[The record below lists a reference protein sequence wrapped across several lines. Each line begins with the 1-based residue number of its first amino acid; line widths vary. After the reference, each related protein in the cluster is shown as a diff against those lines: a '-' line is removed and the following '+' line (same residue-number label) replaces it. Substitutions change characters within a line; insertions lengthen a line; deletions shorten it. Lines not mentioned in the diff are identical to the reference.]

1 MTHTLPLLFAA
12 SLAGL
17 AVPARPQ
24 PAPARPQPAPARPQ
38 PAPARPAPTA
48 AQAAPAQTLTLGQAT
63 DLVLGSS
70 PAVTAARQTLAQ
82 AQARVGQAQAARRLQ
97 ITFNSTA
104 SLSNASVYQPPPD
117 QETFGTLQNTLTVPL
132 PLGAR
137 GGLLVRSAQDQFL
150 SARAQFGAARLA
162 LAGQVAAAYY
172 DLLRKQALLA
182 VAQQTLDQDRRA
194 LADARKREAAG
205 DVARLDVLQAQVP
218 VAAAQAALDGAENDL
233 DVAREALNS
242 LLGRPLDDPLDIADV
257 SSPAADFLPATLAQA
272 RALAL
277 ARSPDILAADAT
289 VRADESSLAAAR
301 LYREPSVSLQ
311 AIDIRSKDVT
321 SFSREDT
328 LQAAVTVPL
337 TDGGLGREQVREAE
351 AALAGARAQAQTS
364 RRSALAAVSA
374 AFLTARS
381 RRRQLAAARVT
392 LDIARI
398 TYDKTVQGYQKGL
411 FPLLQV
417 LNAQAAL
424 TQARIAYTQGVYDA
438 AASGS
443 ALSTALQGEP
453 PAAGLSPGAAPA
465 PPAPVPAAPAGG
477 NGTTGNGG
485 TSPAGAGGPGVSPAG
500 GSTTGTG
507 AGAGGAGGR
516 GNP

>member
-1 MTHTLPLLFAA
+1 MTHTLPLVFLA
-12 SLAGL
+12 SLPAL
-17 AVPARPQ
+17 AVPALAQ
-24 PAPARPQPAPARPQ
+24 STPAPAVPVPSPAS
-38 PAPARPAPTA
+38 AP
-48 AQAAPAQTLTLGQAT
+48 LTLGQAT
-63 DLVLGSS
+63 DLVLGGS
-70 PAVTAARQTLAQ
+70 PAVTAARQALAQ
-82 AQARVGQAQAARRLQ
+82 AQTRVGQAQAARRLQ

-104 SLSNASVYQPPPD
+104 SLSSAGVYQPPPA

-182 VAQQTLDQDRRA
+182 VAQQTLDQDGRA

-242 LLGRPLDDPLDIADV
+242 LLGRPLDDPLDIAEV

-272 RALAL
+272 RAFAL
-277 ARSPDILAADAT
+277 ARSPDIQAADAT

-321 SFSREDT
+321 SFSCEDT
-328 LQAAVTVPL
+328 VQAAVTVPL

-443 ALSTALQGEP
+443 ALQSTLQGEP
-453 PAAGLSPGAAPA
+453 PAVGLSPGAAPA
-465 PPAPVPAAPAGG
+465 PPAPVPAGG

>member
-1 MTHTLPLLFAA
+1 MTHTLRLLLLA
-12 SLAGL
+12 SLG
-17 AVPARPQ
+17 
-24 PAPARPQPAPARPQ
+24 AP
-38 PAPARPAPTA
+38 
-48 AQAAPAQTLTLGQAT
+48 AAPALAQSVPAAAQPTPSAPLTLERAT
-63 DLVLGSS
+63 ALALGGS
-70 PAVTAARQTLAQ
+70 PAVTVARQALAQ
-82 AQARVGQAQAARRLQ
+82 AQARVGQAQAGRRLQ
-97 ITFNSTA
+97 ITFNSTV
-104 SLSNASVYQPPPD
+104 SLSNARVYQPPPD

-137 GGLLVRSAQDQFL
+137 PGLLVRSAQDQLL
-150 SARAQFGAARLA
+150 SARAQLSAARLA

-182 VAQQTLDQDRRA
+182 VAQQTLDQDERA
-194 LADARKREAAG
+194 LADAQRREAAG

-218 VAAAQAALDGAENDL
+218 VGAAQAALDGAENDL

-242 LLGRPLDDPLDIADV
+242 LLGRSLDDPLDIADV
-257 SSPAADFLPATLAQA
+257 SSPAAFLPGTLGEA
-272 RALAL
+272 RAFAL
-277 ARSPDILAADAT
+277 ARSPDIQAAEAT
-289 VRADESSLAAAR
+289 VRADESALLAAR
-301 LYREPSVSLQ
+301 LYREPFVSLQ

-337 TDGGLGREQVREAE
+337 SDGGLGREQVREAE
-351 AALAGARAQAQTS
+351 AALLGARAQAESS

-381 RRRQLAAARVT
+381 RRRQVAAARVAV
-392 LDIARI
+392 DVARI
-398 TYDKTVQGYQKGL
+398 TYDKTIQGYRNGL

-424 TQARIAYTQGVYDA
+424 TQARIAYTQAVYDA

-453 PAAGLSPGAAPA
+453 PAAGLTPGATAAPL
-465 PPAPVPAAPAGG
+465 PPTQPAAGAGG
-477 NGTTGNGG
+477 NGTTGNGTTGNGGTGNGGTGNGG

>member
-1 MTHTLPLLFAA
+1 MTHTLPLLFLA
-12 SLAGL
+12 SLPAL
-17 AVPARPQ
+17 AVPALAQ
-24 PAPARPQPAPARPQ
+24 SASPA
-38 PAPARPAPTA
+38 A
-48 AQAAPAQTLTLGQAT
+48 AQAVTGGPLTLGQAT
-63 DLVLGSS
+63 DLVLGGS
-70 PAVTAARQTLAQ
+70 PAVTAARQALAQ

-104 SLSNASVYQPPPD
+104 SLSNASVYQPPPA

-137 GGLLVRSAQDQFL
+137 GGLLVRSAQDQLL

-162 LAGQVAAAYY
+162 LAGQVAVAYY

-182 VAQQTLDQDRRA
+182 VAQQTLDQDGRA

-242 LLGRPLDDPLDIADV
+242 LLGRPLDDPLDIAEV

-272 RALAL
+272 RAFAL
-277 ARSPDILAADAT
+277 ARSPDIQAADAT

-328 LQAAVTVPL
+328 VQAAVTVPL

-443 ALSTALQGEP
+443 ALQSTLQGEP

-465 PPAPVPAAPAGG
+465 PPAPVAPASG
-477 NGTTGNGG
+477 NGTPGNSG